1 MKSDEWP
8 EDQNLIYNFNCYIMI
23 KMPLLLFS
31 EIHNN
36 DYNDYED
43 HGHDH
48 GPHDNGLVTN
58 VNINEGDVHGLVSNT
73 SVQCNTYLS
82 NPPT

>member
-8 EDQNLIYNFNCYIMI
+8 KDQNLFYNFNCYIMI

-48 GPHDNGLVTN
+48 GPQDNGP
-58 VNINEGDVHGLVSNT
+58 GD
-73 SVQCNTYLS
+73 
-82 NPPT
+82 